1 MQAPPTA
8 RDILVLAQIVDL
20 VRGTESATRSFIEAE
35 TGLGRAVVNDRLAEG
50 IELGVL
56 EELEPVHEPGRR
68 GRPSRSLRFRADGG
82 VVLSASLGAKSMY
95 ASVSDLEGN
104 ALASTDRAIDVA
116 DGPEATLRVV
126 HRTFQRLL
134 ARAGDGAEDR
144 VWGLA
149 IGVPGPV
156 EFRTGRVIAP
166 PIMPGW
172 DGFDVRGWFLEKYGA
187 PVWVDNEVNLMAYG
201 EWARGVPQER
211 RDLLFVKVATGI
223 GAGLVTNG
231 HLHRG
236 DNGAAGDIGH
246 VHVTDDKKAIC
257 RCGRTGCLEAVAG
270 GWALL
275 NRLED
280 AARAGKAP
288 WAAQR
293 LAEKG
298 ELTLG
303 DLGTAEAHGDK
314 IVATMSS
321 RNARVAGQAIA
332 GVVNFANPGTLVLGG
347 GAIRGSSLFFDTFRE
362 TVLENTIA
370 LATRNLTIR
379 TASLDFYEGAIGGA
393 LLAIDHLFRPS
404 ALRLWLADADPRVRA
419 DEIHAVG

>member
-20 VRGTESATRSFIEAE
+20 VRSTEGATRSWIEAE

-50 IELGVL
+50 ISLGVL
-56 EELEPVHEPGRR
+56 EELDPVPEPGRR
-68 GRPSRSLRFRADGG
+68 GRPSRSLRFRADAG
-82 VVLSASLGAKSMY
+82 VVLSASLGATSMY
-95 ASVSDLEGN
+95 ACVADLEGN
-104 ALASTDRAIDVA
+104 ALATVNREIDVA
-116 DGPEATLRVV
+116 QGPEPTLKSV
-126 HRTFQRLL
+126 HRIFQRLL
-134 ARAGDGAEDR
+134 SKADAGAE
-144 VWGLA
+144 VWGIA

-156 EFRTGRVIAP
+156 EFRTGRVVAP

-172 DGFDVRGWFLEKYGA
+172 DGVDVRAWFQQRYGA

-201 EWARGVPQER
+201 EWARGEPQER

-236 DNGAAGDIGH
+236 DSGAAGDIGH
-246 VHVTDDKKAIC
+246 VHVTDDKKVVC
-257 RCGRTGCLEAVAG
+257 RCGKTGCLEAVAG

-275 NRLED
+275 NHLEA

-293 LAEKG
+293 LAEAG

-303 DLGTAEAHGDK
+303 DLATAEAHGDRM
-314 IVATMSS
+314 VS
-321 RNARVAGQAIA
+321 RLARENARITGQAIA

-362 TVLENTIA
+362 TVLENTIE

-379 TASLDFYEGAIGGA
+379 PASLGFYEGAIGGA
-393 LLAIDHLFRPS
+393 LLAIDHLLRPA
-404 ALRLWLADADPRVRA
+404 ALRVWLADGDPRARV
-419 DEIHAVG
+419 DEIHAVA